1 MQGINKQIRETITR
15 KVNNVDELK
24 TQSASLIAK
33 IKKLNND
40 DLINELETDY
50 NGLCKQIKQTEQEI
64 SELNGQIA
72 ENDAEIKRSVEQK
85 DFSQME
91 QSALYKEKLQKVVY
105 HSLSAMRGIL
115 EIVFKNGMIRYV
127 LIKKHRNGGVF
138 LLPEFWTV
146 DISRAVI
153 IIPTHPSVDPEHPY
167 TLLPTIPR
175 EYTFDAIITER
186 DMDEY
191 RITVS

>member
-1 MQGINKQIRETITR
+1 M
-15 KVNNVDELK
+15 
-24 TQSASLIAK
+24 IAK

-50 NGLCKQIKQTEQEI
+50 NVLCKQIKQIEQEI

-85 DFSQME
+85 DFSEME
-91 QSALYKEKLQKVVY
+91 QSALYMEKLQKVVY

-127 LIKKHRNGGVF
+127 LIKKHSNGGVF

-153 IIPTHPSVDPEHPY
+153 IVPTHPSVDPEHPY

-175 EYTFDAIITER
+175 EYTFDTIITER